1 MMLDF
6 LDKKFFSKTV
16 KQLLTGNAGILQQIG
31 GRLPTITVDYS
42 TPSKRQSSALNLKY
56 DATDLNSLKLIQ
68 VLVRLFI
75 TFFSL
80 YYVF

>member
-6 LDKKFFSKTV
+6 LDKKFLV
-16 KQLLTGNAGILQQIG
+16 KQSSRVTGNAGILQQIG

-42 TPSKRQSSALNLKY
+42 TPSKRQSSALNLKF

-68 VLVRLFI
+68 VLVHLFI